1 MFSATLRGMV
11 AHKLRL
17 VLTTASIALG
27 VAFLAGTLI
36 LTDTMKLAFDQLFG
50 KVSSGTDAVVRTE
63 ASYDQSAGV
72 GLSRAPI
79 KADVLVQVRKVDGV
93 RAAEGSVT
101 GYALLTDTKG
111 KAVLTK
117 GGAPTQGYS
126 LSADKALRGEVNV
139 RSGHAPSGPG
149 EVAIDATSAEK
160 HDIALGSHIKI
171 LFRGPTQEFTVVGT
185 VGFGKSNDLG
195 GTTSAYFDATT
206 AAKVL
211 GTPGMYDS
219 IGVSAEPGVSSAK
232 LAKRID
238 AVLPQ
243 GSEAVTGAKV
253 AKESSDAIAK
263 DLMFVT
269 ILFSVFAGVALFV
282 GSFIIWNTFTMIV
295 TQRSREIALL
305 RAVGATRRQV
315 LRNLLTEAL
324 LLGVL
329 SSAVGVGL
337 GIGVA
342 RGLTKLMDL
351 VGFTLPS
358 TAAQIAPRTIW
369 LSMLVGTIVTVVA
382 ALIPARRATKVLP
395 VEALRE
401 ATPGSGKPSRLR
413 GVIGFILTGLG
424 LTGVLTGLYSG
435 SGGYAVMFGIVG
447 VVAGVMTLLP
457 LAVHPLA
464 IAIGRPLRWRGI
476 SGELAQQNAMRNP
489 RRTSS
494 TAAALMIGLT
504 LVVSMGVFAS
514 SLKASFGGIL
524 DDSTKAALFLSP
536 SSSQA
541 EGYSPEVSKVVAD
554 VPGVKAVSAVSFGQA
569 RFNGG
574 SEFYSSVDP
583 ATAGQALDLQ
593 VSSGNIRDLG
603 KDGVLIKRKVATAKG
618 LKVGDTVPVE
628 FAATGKHDLTVT
640 GIFDRTGSFIDSS
653 YVISLAGQDAY
664 EGKRLDSTGLVLL
677 DAGADQQKVQ
687 DSITVALSDHP
698 DAQVLDQK
706 GFEKVSTGFIDQ
718 LLTFVTVMLLLAVFI
733 ALLGI
738 VNTLAL
744 SVYERTRELGLL
756 RAVGMTKAQVR
767 AMVRWESVVISLI
780 GALSGAVL
788 GIGLGV
794 ALSQALKDQGIT
806 AISIPGFQVAGY
818 VVLAAVAGVLAAIGP
833 SRGAAKVDVL
843 KAVVTD

>member
-1 MFSATLRGMV
+1 MFTPTVRGML

-17 VLTTASIALG
+17 ILTTASIALG

-36 LTDTMKLAFDQLFG
+36 LTDTMKVAFDQLFG
-50 KVSSGTDAVVRTE
+50 KVSSGTDAVVRTH
-63 ASYDQSAGV
+63 ASYDQFAGV
-72 GLSRAPI
+72 GLDRAPI
-79 KADVLVQVRKVDGV
+79 KADVLDLVRKVDGV

-101 GYALLTDTKG
+101 GYALLTDTHG
-111 KAVLTK
+111 RAVLTK
-117 GGAPTQGYS
+117 SGGQTAGYS
-126 LSADKALRGEVNV
+126 LTADKKLRGEVNI
-139 RSGHAPSGPG
+139 RTGHAPTGPG
-149 EVAIDATSAEK
+149 QVAIDATSAAK
-160 HDIALGSHIKI
+160 HHIPLGSQIKV
-171 LFRGPTQEFTVVGT
+171 LFRGPTKTFTVVGT
-185 VGFGKSNDLG
+185 VGYGKSNDLG
-195 GTTSAYFDATT
+195 GTTSAYFDTTT
-206 AAKVL
+206 AQQVL
-211 GTPGMYDS
+211 GTPGEYDS
-219 IGVSAEPGVSSAK
+219 IGVSAKPGVTPAQ

-238 AVLPQ
+238 AVLPK

-263 DLMFVT
+263 DLRFVGV
-269 ILFSVFAGVALFV
+269 LFSIFAGVALFV

-337 GIGVA
+337 GVGVA

-351 VGFTLPS
+351 VGLSLPS
-358 TAAQIAPRTIW
+358 TAEQIEPRTVW
-369 LSMLVGTIVTVVA
+369 LPVLVGTIVTVVA

-413 GVIGFILTGLG
+413 GAIGFVLTGLG

-435 SGGYAVMFGIVG
+435 SGGYAVLFGIVG
-447 VVAGVMTLLP
+447 VVVGVMTILP
-457 LAVHPLA
+457 LAVRPLA
-464 IAIGRPLRWRGI
+464 TLIGGPLRWRGI
-476 SGELAQQNAMRNP
+476 SGELAQQNAKRNP

-524 DDSTKAALFLSP
+524 DDSTKAQLFLSP
-536 SSSQA
+536 SSPQA
-541 EGYSPEVSKVVAD
+541 EGFSPEVTKIVAH
-554 VPGVKAVSAVSFGQA
+554 VPGVKAVSALSVGQA
-569 RFNGG
+569 QFDGG
-574 SEFYSSVDP
+574 SEFFSSIDP

-593 VSSGNIRDLG
+593 VSAGSISDTG
-603 KDGVLIKRKVATAKG
+603 KNGVLVKKAVATAKG
-618 LKVGDTVPVE
+618 LKVGDTVAVE
-628 FAATGKHDLTVT
+628 FPSTGKHDLTVT

-653 YVISLAGQDAY
+653 YILSLAGQDAFA
-664 EGKRLDSTGLVLL
+664 GKRLDSTGLVLL
-677 DAGADQQKVQ
+677 NKGADKQKVQ
-687 DSITVALSDHP
+687 DGITAALADHP
-698 DAQVLDQK
+698 DARVLDQK

-780 GALSGAVL
+780 GAISGAGL
-788 GIGLGV
+788 GIGLGL
-794 ALSQALKDQGIT
+794 ALSQSLKDQGIT
-806 AISIPGFQVAGY
+806 AISVPAVQVVGY
-818 VVLAAVAGVLAAIGP
+818 VALAAVAGVLAAIGP